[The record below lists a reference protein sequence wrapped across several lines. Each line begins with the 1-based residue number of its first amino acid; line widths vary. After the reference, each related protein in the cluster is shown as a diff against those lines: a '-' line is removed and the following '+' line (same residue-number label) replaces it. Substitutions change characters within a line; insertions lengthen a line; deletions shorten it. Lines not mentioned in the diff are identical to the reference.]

1 MIPLDLYLHVRE
13 KEGRLYSDRIVAR
26 LPDIPADHPLVDEW
40 RARAQSAN
48 RLAHYIARLTQP
60 PRILELGCGNGWLS
74 HKLASVG
81 GARVWGLDRG
91 GSELVQAS
99 RLFFASNFAFVNAD
113 IFCSPF
119 ASHSFDL
126 IVLASVIQYFPD
138 LAALLRVLQ
147 NLLVSGGEI
156 HVLDSPLYKENE
168 LASAR
173 ERTRAYYASLG
184 FPEMVGHYFHHTVSS
199 LHPFSPRWLY
209 RPRDWQ
215 IRYVAAFGVDH
226 SAFCMVLYPLNLCAQ
241 FCSEILLRFCWP
253 ALARRLGPRCLL
265 SFWHGDWESRVLAN
279 TH

>member
-1 MIPLDLYLHVRE
+1 MIPIDLYLRVRE
-13 KEGRLYSDRIVAR
+13 KEGRLYSDQIAAR
-26 LPDIPADHPLVDEW
+26 LPDISPHHPLADEW
-40 RARAQSAN
+40 RARTESAN
-48 RLAHYIARLTQP
+48 RLVHYVARLPQP
-60 PRILELGCGNGWLS
+60 SRILEVGCGNGWLS
-74 HKLASVG
+74 HKLASIG
-81 GARVWGLDRG
+81 GVHVWGLDRG

-99 RLFFASNFAFVNAD
+99 RLFCASNLAFVNAD

-119 ASHSFDL
+119 APHSFDL

-156 HVLDSPLYKENE
+156 HVLDSLLYSENE

-184 FPEMVGHYFHHTVSS
+184 FPEMAGYYFHHTLSS

-215 IRYVAAFGVDH
+215 TRLG
-226 SAFCMVLYPLNLCAQ
+226 
-241 FCSEILLRFCWP
+241 
-253 ALARRLGPRCLL
+253 RRLGWIMPPFAWFCIR
-265 SFWHGDWESRVLAN
+265 
-279 TH
+279 